1 MKKKKETRRM
11 AFEIKECVRMAS
23 LLFHA
28 KSLSYPIG
36 DGDSDGPLAYTQ
48 THLRGERKQKKGL
61 LKLSSPNK

>member
-1 MKKKKETRRM
+1 M

-36 DGDSDGPLAYTQ
+36 YGDSDGPLAYTQ
-48 THLRGERKQKKGL
+48 THLRGESENRRKAF
-61 LKLSSPNK
+61 